1 MKAPMRFFRD
11 RIQSLDTFPAGS
23 ANWNATV
30 CTLNFNWANL
40 LAFVTFW
47 SYGYYGAVALRGPA
61 VAGFFLTAFLL
72 AIFLLFL
79 VLGQYRKDEFTDCV
93 VLRKSDL
100 AVLAVFTAVVL
111 PFSLRDLS
119 HSLVGDQLA
128 HAQSSQAHFISL
140 IQAIAGRVES
150 IRNLPFGSLLWA
162 LDFAALAV
170 GILLLR
176 YMKGRSFPARVVVYS
191 LGFLSLRL
199 AVLLASGGGSVH
211 PQFRLFPLWLMAA
224 LLSPSDWVFRI
235 AQFLPLIG
243 LMWATQRI
251 TVAVLPFWISCLL
264 GLVVGTIPVLWHV
277 GTLVEASVWT
287 AVVWTALLL
296 SIARH
301 DPANPFPYIRW
312 ISCVCIATMMRQT
325 AFVALIPLFVMLGEE
340 MIRKRS
346 VDIGRLLLCL
356 APLLAMAPFL
366 MRSLLFGN
374 PAIQSAGET
383 SNALGGVLYALRSGI
398 ALNSILNSV
407 LMPWA
412 ILLPVSFLA
421 ICVRK
426 PLYGAACLAWFLAA
440 FVVFYSIR
448 FTLWGV
454 GRYQAEYVVPFSV
467 VGLFLAVTAMHRLDR
482 GRKYVV
488 VLLLPLLV
496 FNVVSYI
503 RLPLANPSADSL
515 RDTFFHVI
523 KERGNYSI
531 LSELPFPNG
540 RALRAAKE
548 EGLAGAVY
556 VAGIT
561 YGAFGEILN
570 GYTVNEVLAAKDR
583 FLRMEAMKMI
593 RGNPG
598 GKPPAVEDI
607 DSDPDIRLVL
617 VGDCEGAEPFVER
630 LSGHGWKRW
639 REFRDDQY
647 GATIRGFLRDEP
659 GRRS

>member
-1 MKAPMRFFRD
+1 M
-11 RIQSLDTFPAGS
+11 
-23 ANWNATV
+23 
-30 CTLNFNWANL
+30 NFNWASL

-47 SYGYYGAVALRGPA
+47 CYGYYGAVAHRGMA
-61 VAGFFLTAFLL
+61 IAGFFLTVFLL
-72 AIFLLFL
+72 AIYLLFL
-79 VLGQYRKDEFTDCV
+79 FLGQYRKEDFKDCV

-100 AVLAVFTAVVL
+100 GVIAIFVAVVL
-111 PFSLRDLS
+111 PFSIRDLS

-128 HAQSSQAHFISL
+128 HAQSSQVHFISL
-140 IQAIAGRVES
+140 IQATAGRVES
-150 IRNLPFGSLLWA
+150 IRNLTFGNLLWA
-162 LDFAALAV
+162 LEFVALTA

-176 YMKGRSFPARVVVYS
+176 YMRGKSFPVRAVTYS
-191 LGFLSLRL
+191 LAFLSLRL
-199 AVLLASGGGSVH
+199 VIFLASGGGSPH
-211 PQFRLFPLWLMAA
+211 PQFRLFPLWLTAA
-224 LLSPSDWVFRI
+224 LLSPCDWGFRI

-243 LMWATQRI
+243 LMWATQRM
-251 TVAVLPFWISCLL
+251 TAAVLPFRISCLL

-277 GTLVEASVWT
+277 GTLVEASIWT

-296 SIARH
+296 SIAGH
-301 DPANPFPYIRW
+301 DPANPFPHIRW
-312 ISCVCIATMMRQT
+312 ISCVCIATLMRQT
-325 AFVALIPLFVMLGEE
+325 AFLALIPLFVMLGEE

-346 VDIGRLLLCL
+346 VDIGRMLLCI

-366 MRSLLFGN
+366 MRSLLLGT
-374 PAIQSAGET
+374 PATQSTGEM
-383 SNALGGVLYALRSGI
+383 SHALGNVLYALRSGI

-421 ICVRK
+421 ISVRK

-448 FTLWGV
+448 FTLWGI

-467 VGLFLAVTAMHRLDR
+467 VGLFLAVTAVHHLDR
-482 GRKYVV
+482 RRKYVV
-488 VLLLPLLV
+488 VLLMSLLA

-503 RLPLANPSADSL
+503 RIPRKNLPADSL
-515 RDTFFHVI
+515 RDHFFRVI

-531 LSELPFPNG
+531 LSELPYPYR

-548 EGLAGAVY
+548 EGFARAVY

-570 GYTVNEVLAAKDR
+570 GYTVNEVIAAKDI
-583 FLRMEAMKMI
+583 FLKMEAMKMI

-598 GKPPAVEDI
+598 GKPPAEEDI
-607 DSDPDIRLVL
+607 SSDPNIRLVL
-617 VGDCEGAEPFVER
+617 VSDCEAAEPFVER

-647 GATIRGFLRDEP
+647 GATIRGFLRNEP
-659 GRRS
+659 GGRS